1 MSADIIGNAV
11 CPRIMKEDKC
21 LNFFKMQID
30 DAAAGSS
37 GKVLITFDGKK
48 LAVSNIGENF
58 SFKFF
63 G

>member
-1 MSADIIGNAV
+1 
-11 CPRIMKEDKC
+11 MKEDKC